1 MKLLT
6 SNFFRKHAE
15 IVMYRYSCI
24 HWLIVEEYYIY
35 VSCSKNV
42 LQLYKI
48 IFIQ

>member
-35 VSCSKNV
+35 MYPALKMYYNCIK
-42 LQLYKI
+42 
-48 IFIQ
+48 